1 MQYWA
6 DAYKSLVE
14 EQIDA
19 ALLGILIVVMIFLAI
34 SIMVAYISFMR
45 SRTNE
50 YCLYTSIGF
59 NRKDIYTMMMREV
72 GIIFGSSLIFGAVI
86 TIVIMVLLGNLLLDN
101 LGLVYKYF
109 YPEHLVRIL
118 AAFMAIVG
126 FLQIPVI
133 FTINSI
139 KTIDL
144 IEE

>member
-19 ALLGILIVVMIFLAI
+19 ALLVILIVVMIFLAI

-86 TIVIMVLLGNLLLDN
+86 TIVIMVLLGNILLDN